1 VEHLLAAYERVFPK
15 REGSRLPVQNRGID
29 PKTVVPEDRFSG
41 PKDPFPA

>member
-1 VEHLLAAYERVFPK
+1 
-15 REGSRLPVQNRGID
+15 LPVQNRGID